1 MLPFVRKEFLQLS
14 NFRQDKDAPEYT
26 STLRSYQRQMATI
39 IEKINDTLEEIKY
52 ILHEDD

>member
-1 MLPFVRKEFLQLS
+1 VKIQVLKTKYLLD
-14 NFRQDKDAPEYT
+14 RQDKDAPEYT